1 ILRGNPFVVVTCIL
15 RGNTFKVFTCSLRG
29 TRFEFLV
36 ELVHPNNNHLCFFM
50 YTQWGDASA
59 RLRSKHVKRLA
70 LCAAPLIL
78 PSTASLRPEYFR
90 SPRRYWISSSSSVL
104 RMKLMAITSIGM

>member
-1 ILRGNPFVVVTCIL
+1 
-15 RGNTFKVFTCSLRG
+15 
-29 TRFEFLV
+29 
-36 ELVHPNNNHLCFFM
+36 M

-59 RLRSKHVKRLA
+59 RLRSKHVKQSTNLA
-70 LCAAPLIL
+70 LCATPLIL